1 METTLAKGLQ
11 VLEAVAR
18 AARPC
23 GVSEVARAT
32 GLTRSN
38 AHRLLR
44 TLSDL
49 HYLSHDTENGRYG
62 VAPPLLELGFLAAQ
76 SLDARAVAHPI
87 MVELA
92 RATGENVVMSILDNG
107 DVLSVDR
114 VESSA
119 PVRSYI
125 RIGQRTP
132 SHCTSPGKALLAFAD
147 ERQVSAAA
155 AKLVRFTE
163 RTIATREDLQA
174 ELARVRRAGHAISRG
189 EWRDGVNGIA
199 APIRNRADHVRAA
212 LSVSGPAERFKP
224 ARIKA
229 LLPLLMAAVAEI
241 GAQIVEGR

>member
-18 AARPC
+18 AERPC
-23 GVSEVARAT
+23 GVSEIARAT

-44 TLSDL
+44 SLSDL
-49 HYLSHDTENGRYG
+49 RYLRHDVENGHYS
-62 VAPPLLELGFLAAQ
+62 VAAPLLELGFLAAR
-76 SLDARAVAHPI
+76 SLDAHAVAHPI

-92 RATGENVVMSILDNG
+92 KQTGENIVMSILDDG

-119 PVRSYI
+119 PIRSYI

-132 SHCTSPGKALLAFAD
+132 SHCTSPGKALLAHAD
-147 ERQVSAAA
+147 ESQVMAAA
-155 AKLVRFTE
+155 AKLVRFTN
-163 RTIATREDLQA
+163 RTIVTVTDLEA
-174 ELARVRRAGHAISRG
+174 ELARVRRAGHAVSRG
-189 EWRDGVNGIA
+189 EWREGVNGIA
-199 APIRNRADHVRAA
+199 APVRNRAGQVRAA

-224 ARIKA
+224 ARIKM

-241 GAQIVEGR
+241 GAQMVAGT